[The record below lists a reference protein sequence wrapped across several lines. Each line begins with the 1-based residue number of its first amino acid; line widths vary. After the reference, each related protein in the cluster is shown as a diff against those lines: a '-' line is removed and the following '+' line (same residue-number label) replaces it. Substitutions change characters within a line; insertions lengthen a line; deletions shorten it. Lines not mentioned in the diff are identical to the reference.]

1 VFLEPDLLTHTS
13 FAQMVNEINLDNNYL
28 NGTRMDQHIQY
39 AQDDPFDAH
48 LKICSEMAYR

>member
-1 VFLEPDLLTHTS
+1 VYLEPDLLTHTS